1 MNDAPI
7 QLIFCVESPEKVPVD
22 EIYINE
28 ILNRFYKVGENKI
41 SYVFMGG
48 KYNYNNRKTIEK
60 IARYKKDYQVT
71 GTGQSYVIYVFDKDR
86 NSQYYTDAQFEQ
98 NVIQYCASN
107 NYLLVWFVQT
117 IEDVMWGERVE
128 KQKREKAIQYIKK
141 RHIESIHKGN
151 LSARSNVNARQ
162 RSNILT
168 ELNKFP
174 QLKYRNG
181 EIS

>member
-1 MNDAPI
+1 MSDAPI

-22 EIYINE
+22 KIYIDE

-48 KYNYNNRKTIEK
+48 KFKYNQPKTINK
-60 IARYKKDYQVT
+60 IARLIKDYQVT

-86 NSQYYTDAQFEQ
+86 NSQHYPDAQFEQ
-98 NVIQYCASN
+98 NVIQYCTSN

-128 KQKREKAIQYIKK
+128 KQKKQKAIQFIKK

-151 LSARSNVNARQ
+151 LSARSNVNARR

-174 QLKYRNG
+174 QLK
-181 EIS
+181 IK